1 MNLKKLKQAEQR
13 FLERY
18 PGGFENPD
26 MLEIAKKH
34 KVDKMTA
41 FAHECFARESFKNP
55 ALVVENMS
63 RLVSRASVISLFEK
77 PKFRDFALSLPSDL
91 KLSLTFA
98 LEELLH
104 GKEEKGFDSLLE
116 ILKQG
121 KLGHWP
127 VMTVFQTYYRPG
139 SEVFIKPTT
148 TRWVIQHFE
157 LNDLHYN
164 PAPSWSFYQA
174 YRSVINDM
182 KSRVD
187 PSLSPSN
194 LAFTG
199 FLMLSME
206 AS

>member
-1 MNLKKLKQAEQR
+1 MNLNKLKQAEQR

-41 FAHECFARESFKNP
+41 FAHECFARGSFKNP

-91 KLSLTFA
+91 KLFLTFA

-104 GKEEKGFDSLLE
+104 GKEEKGFDSLME

-127 VMTVFQTYYRPG
+127 VMTVFQIYYRPR

-148 TRWVIQHFE
+148 TRWVIQQFE